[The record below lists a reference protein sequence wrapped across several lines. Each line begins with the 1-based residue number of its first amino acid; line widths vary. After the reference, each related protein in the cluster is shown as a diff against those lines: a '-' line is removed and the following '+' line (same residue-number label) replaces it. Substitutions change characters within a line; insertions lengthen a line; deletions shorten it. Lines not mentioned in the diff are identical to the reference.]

1 MIFRKASRIP
11 IKLMHGNDSSFYVNT
26 LVTMLMVSSAVA
38 IFVRW
43 IKLPYSLALVI
54 VGLVIGL
61 FKLLPGVELTP
72 DLTLMVFLPA
82 LLFEA
87 SWNIDVQELKRDRVP
102 LIVLSS
108 LGVVVSMGVI
118 AALLHYLLGF
128 DLKAAMLFGAM
139 VSATDPIS
147 VIALF
152 RKLGIDRRLTM
163 LLEGESLFNDGS
175 SVVLFKLIL
184 AFAVY
189 GQEFS
194 APALVFNFIFVC
206 AGGCLLG
213 TLLGLTVSYVTRFFD
228 DHLPEIMLTTIAAYG
243 SFILAESLHV
253 SPVLAVVMT
262 GIVIG
267 NYGSRTSMSATT
279 RTAVSSFWE
288 YAAFVVNS
296 LVFLLI
302 GMRINLPALTKYQD
316 LILAAIAVTVI
327 SRMVV
332 VYFFCPILS
341 SKRVPIPPKWMHL
354 LFWGGLRGALSMA
367 MALSIPLAYPLREQL
382 ILMTFAAVLFTLL
395 VPGLT
400 MEPLVKLLKMLN
412 QDPKLAEYI
421 RLRSKLI
428 LENESLKELQQLRA
442 EGKLSSENFD
452 ELKAETIGRVEKLE
466 LTIKDLQLADASL
479 KDLQMREARLRVLE
493 KKKDSLLSMGKQGV
507 LDQHNFET
515 LMLEI
520 DEKIDLLNNR
530 HEGQAQENA
539 AGQLEEESQNK
550 NAPQRQEPGAQAE
563 T

>member
-1 MIFRKASRIP
+1 
-11 IKLMHGNDSSFYVNT
+11 MHGSDSSFYVNT

-102 LIVLSS
+102 LVVLST
-108 LGVVVSMGVI
+108 LGVLVSMGVI

-128 DLKAAMLFGAM
+128 DLKAALLFGAM

-163 LLEGESLFNDGS
+163 LLEGESLFNDGT
-175 SVVLFKLIL
+175 SVVLFKLVL
-184 AFAVY
+184 ALAVY
-189 GQEFS
+189 GQDFS
-194 APALVFNFIFVC
+194 APNFIFSFIFVC

-213 TLLGLTVSYVTRFFD
+213 TAIGLATSYITRFFD

-253 SPVLAVVMT
+253 SPVLAVVTT

-267 NYGSRTSMSATT
+267 NYGSRSSMSATT
-279 RTAVSSFWE
+279 RLAVTSFWE

-302 GMRINLPALTKYQD
+302 GMRINLTALAKYQD
-316 LILAAIAVTVI
+316 LIVAAIAATII

-367 MALSIPLAYPLREQL
+367 MALSIPLEFPMREQL

-395 VPGLT
+395 IPGLT
-400 MEPLVKLLKMLN
+400 IEPLVKVLKMLN
-412 QDPKLAEYI
+412 QDPKLAEYM
-421 RLRSKLI
+421 RLRGKLI
-428 LENESLKELQQLRA
+428 LENESIKELQRLRDD
-442 EGKLSSENFD
+442 GKLSGESFD
-452 ELKAETIGRVEKLE
+452 ELHKETVDRVENIE
-466 LTIKDLQLADASL
+466 LKIKNLQLADSSL
-479 KDLQMREARLRVLE
+479 KDLLMKEARLRLLE
-493 KKKDSLLSMGKQGV
+493 RKKDSLVSMGKQGI
-507 LDQHNFET
+507 LDQHNFES

-520 DEKIDLLNNR
+520 DEKIDALNGADGHQKDKAIESNNSN
-530 HEGQAQENA
+530 EA
-539 AGQLEEESQNK
+539 AGTQVAEGKERRS
-550 NAPQRQEPGAQAE
+550 EPGAQAE